1 MTKKYANLSFIYAII
16 ALVAGAFYRE
26 FTKYIGYTARTR
38 MALVHPHFLVLGAF
52 MFMIIALFSMNFKLE
67 NEKTFKTFF
76 LSYNIGVVITAAML
90 FLRGLTEVMDWGDNK
105 ALDASIS
112 GIAGVGHIVLTV
124 GFVFM
129 FITLKRAIDNR
140 ARN

>member
-1 MTKKYANLSFIYAII
+1 MTKKYVNLSFIYAII
-16 ALVAGAFYRE
+16 GLVAGAFYRE
-26 FTKYIGYTARTR
+26 FTKYIGYTARTI

-52 MFMIIALFSMNFKLE
+52 MFLIIALFSMNLKLE

-90 FLRGLTEVMDWGDNK
+90 FLRGLTEVMDWGGNK

-129 FITLKRAIDNR
+129 YITLKRAIDNR

>member
-1 MTKKYANLSFIYAII
+1 MTKKFVNLSFIYAIVGLI
-16 ALVAGAFYRE
+16 AGAFYRE
-26 FTKYIGYTARTR
+26 FTKYMGYTARTR
-38 MALVHPHFLVLGAF
+38 MVLVHPHCLVLGAF
-52 MFMIIALFSMNFKLE
+52 MFLLLALFSMNLKLE

-90 FLRGLTEVMDWGDNK
+90 FLRGLAEVMDWSGNK

-129 FITLKRAIDNR
+129 FITLKGAIDNR

>member
-1 MTKKYANLSFIYAII
+1 MTKKYVNISFIYAII
-16 ALVAGAFYRE
+16 GLVAGAFYRE

-38 MALVHPHFLVLGAF
+38 MAHVHPHFLVLGAF
-52 MFMIIALFSMNFKLE
+52 MFLIIALFSMNLKLE

-90 FLRGLTEVMDWGDNK
+90 FLRGLTEVMDWGGKK

>member
-1 MTKKYANLSFIYAII
+1 MTKKYVNLSFIYAII
-16 ALVAGAFYRE
+16 GLVAGAFYRE

-38 MALVHPHFLVLGAF
+38 MVLVHPHFLVLGAF
-52 MFMIIALFSMNFKLE
+52 MFLIIALFSMNLKLE

-90 FLRGLTEVMDWGDNK
+90 FLRGLAEVMDWGGNK

>member
-1 MTKKYANLSFIYAII
+1 MTKKYVNLSFIYAII
-16 ALVAGAFYRE
+16 GLVAGAFYRE

-38 MALVHPHFLVLGAF
+38 MELVHPHFLVLGAF
-52 MFMIIALFSMNFKLE
+52 MFLIIALFSMNLKLE

-90 FLRGLTEVMDWGDNK
+90 FLRGLTEVMDWGGKK

>member
-1 MTKKYANLSFIYAII
+1 MTKKCVNLSFIYAII
-16 ALVAGAFYRE
+16 GLVAGAFYRE

-38 MALVHPHFLVLGAF
+38 MVLVHPHFLVLGAF
-52 MFMIIALFSMNFKLE
+52 MFLIIALFSMNLKLE

-90 FLRGLTEVMDWGDNK
+90 FLRGLTEVMDWGGNK

>member
-1 MTKKYANLSFIYAII
+1 MTKKYVNISFIYAII
-16 ALVAGAFYRE
+16 GLVAGAFYRE
-26 FTKYIGYTARTR
+26 FTKYIGYTERTR

-52 MFMIIALFSMNFKLE
+52 MFLIIALFSMNLKLE

>member
-1 MTKKYANLSFIYAII
+1 MTKKYLNLSFIYAII
-16 ALVAGAFYRE
+16 GLVAGAFYRE

-38 MALVHPHFLVLGAF
+38 MALAHPHFLVLGAF
-52 MFMIIALFSMNFKLE
+52 MFLIIALFSMNLKLE

-90 FLRGLTEVMDWGDNK
+90 FLRGLTEVMDWGGKK

>member
-1 MTKKYANLSFIYAII
+1 MTKKYVNLSFIYAII
-16 ALVAGAFYRE
+16 GLVAGAFYRE

-52 MFMIIALFSMNFKLE
+52 MFMIIALFSMNLKLE

-129 FITLKRAIDNR
+129 YITLKRAIDNR

>member
-1 MTKKYANLSFIYAII
+1 MTKKFVNLSFIYAII
-16 ALVAGAFYRE
+16 GLVAGAFYRE
-26 FTKYIGYTARTR
+26 FTKYMGYTARTR
-38 MALVHPHFLVLGAF
+38 MVLVHPHCLVLGAF
-52 MFMIIALFSMNFKLE
+52 MFLLLALFSMNLKLE

-90 FLRGLTEVMDWGDNK
+90 FLRGLAEVMDWSGNK

-140 ARN
+140 A

>member
-1 MTKKYANLSFIYAII
+1 MTNKYVNLSFIYAII
-16 ALVAGAFYRE
+16 GLVAGAFYRE

-38 MALVHPHFLVLGAF
+38 MALAHPHFLVLGAF
-52 MFMIIALFSMNFKLE
+52 MFLIIALFSMNLKLE

-90 FLRGLTEVMDWGDNK
+90 FLRGLTEVMDWGESK

>member
-1 MTKKYANLSFIYAII
+1 MTKKFVNLSFIYAII
-16 ALVAGAFYRE
+16 GLVAGAFYRE
-26 FTKYIGYTARTR
+26 FTKYMGYTARTR
-38 MALVHPHFLVLGAF
+38 MVLVHPHCLVLGAF
-52 MFMIIALFSMNFKLE
+52 MFLLLALFSMNLKLE

-90 FLRGLTEVMDWGDNK
+90 FLRGLAEVMDWSKNK

-129 FITLKRAIDNR
+129 FITLKKAIDNR
-140 ARN
+140 A

>member
-1 MTKKYANLSFIYAII
+1 MTKKYVNLSFIYAII
-16 ALVAGAFYRE
+16 GLVAGAFYRE

-52 MFMIIALFSMNFKLE
+52 MFLIIALFSMNLNLE

-90 FLRGLTEVMDWGDNK
+90 FLRGLTEVMDWGGKK

>member
-1 MTKKYANLSFIYAII
+1 MTKKFVNLSFIYAIVGLI
-16 ALVAGAFYRE
+16 AGAFYRE
-26 FTKYIGYTARTR
+26 FTKYMSYTARTR
-38 MALVHPHFLVLGAF
+38 MALVHPHCLVLGAF
-52 MFMIIALFSMNFKLE
+52 MFLLLALFSMNLKLE

-76 LSYNIGVVITAAML
+76 LSYNIGVVLTAAML
-90 FLRGLTEVMDWGDNK
+90 FLRGLAEVMDWSGNK

-129 FITLKRAIDNR
+129 FITLKKAIDNR

>member
-1 MTKKYANLSFIYAII
+1 MTKKYVNLSFIYAII
-16 ALVAGAFYRE
+16 GLVAGAFYRE

-38 MALVHPHFLVLGAF
+38 MALAHPYFLVLGAF
-52 MFMIIALFSMNFKLE
+52 MFLIIALFSMNLKLE

-90 FLRGLTEVMDWGDNK
+90 FLRGLTEVMDWGDKK

>member
-1 MTKKYANLSFIYAII
+1 MTKKFVNLSFIYAIVGLI
-16 ALVAGAFYRE
+16 AGAFYRE
-26 FTKYIGYTARTR
+26 FTKYMGYTARTR
-38 MALVHPHFLVLGAF
+38 MVLVHPHCLVLGAF
-52 MFMIIALFSMNFKLE
+52 MFLLLALFSMNLKLE

-76 LSYNIGVVITAAML
+76 LSYNIGVVFTAAML
-90 FLRGLTEVMDWGDNK
+90 FLRGLAEVMDWSGNK

>member
-1 MTKKYANLSFIYAII
+1 MTKKYVNISFIYAII
-16 ALVAGAFYRE
+16 GLVAGAFYRE
-26 FTKYIGYTARTR
+26 FTKYICYTARTR

-52 MFMIIALFSMNFKLE
+52 MFLIIALFSMNLKLE

>member
-1 MTKKYANLSFIYAII
+1 MTKKYVNLSFIYAII
-16 ALVAGAFYRE
+16 GLVAGAFYRE
-26 FTKYIGYTARTR
+26 FTKYIGNTARTR
-38 MALVHPHFLVLGAF
+38 MALAHPHFLVLGAF
-52 MFMIIALFSMNFKLE
+52 MFLIIALFSMNLKLE

-90 FLRGLTEVMDWGDNK
+90 FLRGLTEVMDWGSKK

-112 GIAGVGHIVLTV
+112 GIAGIGHIVLTV

>member
-1 MTKKYANLSFIYAII
+1 MTKKFVNLSFIYAIVGLI
-16 ALVAGAFYRE
+16 AGAFYRE
-26 FTKYIGYTARTR
+26 FTKYMGYTARTR
-38 MALVHPHFLVLGAF
+38 MVLVHPHCLVLGAF
-52 MFMIIALFSMNFKLE
+52 MFLLLALFSMNLKLE

-90 FLRGLTEVMDWGDNK
+90 FLRGLAEVMDWSGNK

-129 FITLKRAIDNR
+129 FITLKKSIDNR
-140 ARN
+140 A

>member
-26 FTKYIGYTARTR
+26 FTKYIGYTAKTR

-52 MFMIIALFSMNFKLE
+52 MFMIIALFSMNLKLE

>member
-1 MTKKYANLSFIYAII
+1 MTKKYVNLSFIYAII
-16 ALVAGAFYRE
+16 GLVAGAFYRE
-26 FTKYIGYTARTR
+26 FTKYIGYTARTG

-52 MFMIIALFSMNFKLE
+52 MFLIIALFSMNLKLE

-90 FLRGLTEVMDWGDNK
+90 FLRGLTEVMDWGGNK